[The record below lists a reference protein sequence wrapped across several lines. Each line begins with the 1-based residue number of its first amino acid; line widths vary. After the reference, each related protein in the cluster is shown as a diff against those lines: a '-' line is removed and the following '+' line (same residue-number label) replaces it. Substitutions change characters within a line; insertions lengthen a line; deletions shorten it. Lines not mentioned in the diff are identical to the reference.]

1 MVGTKGFAL
10 FHFSAASA
18 IMTLI
23 GILKSATGSF
33 SVMNAHLYD
42 KKNIPRPDH
51 RTNALINAIDEKSES
66 AGK

>member
-23 GILKSATGSF
+23 GILRSATGSF

-42 KKNIPRPDH
+42 IKNILRPDH
-51 RTNALINAIDEKSES
+51 RTNAPINEIDKKAES